1 MLYSRHVFESDVSED
16 KSHVVVL
23 AGSGGI
29 MPEAPVKLYV
39 DKLLKECRDVSRH
52 LAMLSGPIKETA
64 LHAMA
69 DRMAADQEKI
79 LAANEKDVDAVGKS
93 FEADV
98 MKDRMKA
105 AVARLRLTASDI
117 KEMVERLRLIADL
130 PDPVGAVTSRWERLD
145 ALQISR
151 VRVPIGVI
159 GVVSELSPLITVE
172 SIALCFKSGNLC
184 VFRGAPEWGQTQKA
198 IGISLRE
205 AAEQN
210 GVPAG
215 AWIIIDRP
223 EKEVAVE
230 LIRSGKSLDAI
241 IPRGG
246 AGLRKAVIEQA
257 KMPVLCYDGGLTHMY
272 VDADTDMPM
281 AQNVAINS
289 KVQEPMAAN
298 SLDTLLVQQV
308 IGRQF
313 LPPLINRMLTEFK
326 VEVHACPKTLALM
339 GQMAMTGH
347 ASIIAAKEEDWHTQF
362 QAPVLAV
369 KMVANLDEAL
379 AHIAAHGPCLTAVIA
394 TTRYES
400 AMRFTREVD
409 ASAVFVNAS
418 SRLNAGDSYGM
429 GADIGLNGL
438 RLHAKGPIGLEQLT
452 CEKYVAFGSGQLRYP
467 HPVPETYFDAIM
479 LKRP

>member
-1 MLYSRHVFESDVSED
+1 
-16 KSHVVVL
+16 
-23 AGSGGI
+23 
-29 MPEAPVKLYV
+29 MPEVPAKIYL
-39 DKLLKECRDVSRH
+39 DKLLKEGGKVTRS
-52 LAMLSGPIKETA
+52 LALLSGPIKDKA
-64 LHAMA
+64 LCAMA
-69 DRMAADQEKI
+69 DRLAADEEKI

-105 AVARLRLTASDI
+105 AVARVRMTVDDI
-117 KEMVERLRLIADL
+117 KEMVDRLRMIAGL
-130 PDPVGAVTSRWERLD
+130 PDPVGAVTSRWEQPNG
-145 ALQISR
+145 LQVSR

-184 VFRGAPEWGQTQKA
+184 VFRGAPEWSLTQEA
-198 IGISLRE
+198 IGIGLRE

-210 GVPAG
+210 GVPTG

-257 KMPVLCYDGGLTHMY
+257 KMPVLCFDGGLTHMY
-272 VDADTDMPM
+272 VDADTDMPL
-281 AQNVAINS
+281 AQTVAINS
-289 KVQEPMAAN
+289 KVQMAIASN

-313 LPPLINRMLTEFK
+313 LPPLINRMLEEFK
-326 VEVHACPKTLALM
+326 IEVRACPKTMALM

-347 ASIIAAKEEDWHTQF
+347 ASIIPAREEDWHTQF
-362 QAPVLAV
+362 QGPVLAV

-379 AHIAAHGPCLTAVIA
+379 EHIVAQGPCLTAVIA
-394 TTRYES
+394 TTSYEA

-409 ASAVFVNAS
+409 ASAVLVNAS

-429 GADIGLNGL
+429 GGDIGLSCS
-438 RLHAKGPIGLEQLT
+438 RLHAKGPIGLAQLT

-467 HPVPETYFDAIM
+467 HPVPEAYFDAIM

>member
-1 MLYSRHVFESDVSED
+1 M
-16 KSHVVVL
+16 
-23 AGSGGI
+23 
-29 MPEAPVKLYV
+29 
-39 DKLLKECRDVSRH
+39 
-52 LAMLSGPIKETA
+52 
-64 LHAMA
+64 
-69 DRMAADQEKI
+69 
-79 LAANEKDVDAVGKS
+79 
-93 FEADV
+93 
-98 MKDRMKA
+98 
-105 AVARLRLTASDI
+105 
-117 KEMVERLRLIADL
+117 IADL
-130 PDPVGAVTSRWERLD
+130 PDPVGAITSRWERPD
-145 ALQISR
+145 GLQVSR

-184 VFRGAPEWGQTQKA
+184 VFRGAPEWSLTQQA
-198 IGISLRE
+198 IATGLRE

-210 GVPAG
+210 GAPVG
-215 AWIIIDRP
+215 AWIIIERP

-246 AGLRKAVIEQA
+246 AGLRKTVIEQA

-272 VDADTDMPM
+272 VDADTDLPM

-289 KVQEPMAAN
+289 KVQKAIATN

-313 LPPLINRMLTEFK
+313 LPPLVNRMLAEFK
-326 VEVHACPKTLALM
+326 IEVRACPKTIALM

-347 ASIIAAKEEDWHTQF
+347 SSIIPAKEEDWHTQF
-362 QAPVLAV
+362 QGPVLAV

-379 AHIAAHGPCLTAVIA
+379 EHIVAHGPCLTAVIA
-394 TTRYES
+394 TTNYQS
-400 AMRFTREVD
+400 ALRFTREVD

-418 SRLNAGDSYGM
+418 SRLNAGDSFGM
-429 GADIGLNGL
+429 GADIGISGS

-452 CEKYVAFGSGQLRYP
+452 CEKYFAFGSGQLRYP